1 MMDLFETI
9 RARQSVRAYL
19 DKEIEAGKLEAI
31 LRAANQS
38 PSAGNLQAY
47 QVILIREKSLILK
60 LAKATYNQ
68 DFITQAPVVLAFC
81 ADVERS
87 SAKYGSAGERLFCV
101 QDATI
106 ATAYAQLAATA
117 LGLATCW
124 IGAFDEQKVAG
135 VLGLKPGLR
144 PVAILP
150 VGWPAESPERT
161 PRRSLD
167 ELVSELR
174 AAAG

>member
-1 MMDLFETI
+1 MNLFQAI
-9 RARQSVRAYL
+9 QARQSVRAYQNK
-19 DKEIEAGKLEAI
+19 DIEPETLNAVLS
-31 LRAANQS
+31 AADQS

-47 QVILIREKSLILK
+47 QIILIREKSLLLK

-68 DFITQAPVVLAFC
+68 DFMTQAPVVLVFC
-81 ADVERS
+81 ADTLRS
-87 SAKYGSAGERLFCV
+87 GAKYGEAGRQLFSV

-124 IGAFDEQKVAG
+124 IGAFDEQRVVG
-135 VLGLKPGLR
+135 LLGLKPGLR

-161 PRRSLD
+161 PRRGLA
-167 ELVSELR
+167 ELVREVGT
-174 AAAG
+174 AAG

>member
-19 DKEIEAGKLEAI
+19 DREVEADKLEAI
-31 LRAANQS
+31 LSAANQA

-47 QVILIREKSLILK
+47 QIILIRDKSSMLK
-60 LAKATYNQ
+60 LAEATYNQ
-68 DFITQAPVVLAFC
+68 DFITQAPVVLVFC
-81 ADVERS
+81 ADAERS
-87 SAKYGSAGERLFCV
+87 AAKYGVAGERLFCV
-101 QDATI
+101 QDATV

-124 IGAFDEQKVAG
+124 IGAFNEQQVVG
-135 VLGLKPGLR
+135 LLGLKPGLR

-150 VGWPAESPERT
+150 VGWPAESPART
-161 PRRSLD
+161 QRRNLD
-167 ELVSELR
+167 ELVCELR
-174 AAAG
+174 DAPA

>member
-1 MMDLFETI
+1 MELFETI
-9 RARQSVRAYL
+9 HARQSVRAYQSK
-19 DKEIEAGKLEAI
+19 DIEPDQLKTI
-31 LRAANQS
+31 LSAANQS

-47 QVILIREKSLILK
+47 QIILLREKSLVLK
-60 LAKATYNQ
+60 LSQATYNQ
-68 DFITQAPVVLAFC
+68 DFMMQAPVVLIFC

-87 SAKYGSAGERLFCV
+87 AAKYGAAGERLFSV

-124 IGAFDEQKVAG
+124 VGAFDEQKVAG
-135 VLGLKPGLR
+135 VLGLKPGVR

-161 PRRSLD
+161 PRRALA
-167 ELVSELR
+167 ELVLEP
-174 AAAG
+174 AAK